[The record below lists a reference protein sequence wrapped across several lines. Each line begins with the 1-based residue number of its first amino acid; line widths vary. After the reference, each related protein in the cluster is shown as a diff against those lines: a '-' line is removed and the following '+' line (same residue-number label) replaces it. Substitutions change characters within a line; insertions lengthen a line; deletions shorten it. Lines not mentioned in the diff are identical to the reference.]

1 MNKIIVKICGI
12 TNLSDALAASEMGAD
27 IIGFN
32 FYPESKRF
40 IKPQDAMLIADQL
53 PSNVQTSGIFV
64 NRRVDKL
71 LQVCSQCQLDWIQL
85 HGDETPQY
93 CDILSKSGF
102 KIIKAI
108 RVQNADDIKKIATYN
123 TDAIL
128 LDAFDP
134 TQYGGSG
141 ICFDW
146 SLLEPLS
153 GNFFLA
159 GGITADNV
167 TKAIATGAYTIDIC
181 SGIESAPG
189 KKDHEKM
196 RALFNNINDFQKG

>member
-1 MNKIIVKICGI
+1 MNKPIVKICGI
-12 TNLSDALAASEMGAD
+12 TNLKDAIGASKMGAD

-40 IKPQDAMLIADQL
+40 IKPQEAMLIADQL

-64 NRRVDKL
+64 NRRIDKL

-85 HGDETPQY
+85 HGDETSQY
-93 CDILSKSGF
+93 CEMLSESGF

-108 RVQNADDIKKIATYN
+108 RIQDENDIKKIATYN

-128 LDAFDP
+128 LDSFDP

-146 SLLEPLS
+146 NLLKPLS
-153 GNFFLA
+153 KNFFLA
-159 GGITADNV
+159 GGITAGNV
-167 TKAIATGAYTIDIC
+167 TKAMATGAYAIDIC
-181 SGIESAPG
+181 SGIEAEPG
-189 KKDHEKM
+189 KKNHEKM
-196 RALFNNINDFQKG
+196 KALFNNINNFQKG